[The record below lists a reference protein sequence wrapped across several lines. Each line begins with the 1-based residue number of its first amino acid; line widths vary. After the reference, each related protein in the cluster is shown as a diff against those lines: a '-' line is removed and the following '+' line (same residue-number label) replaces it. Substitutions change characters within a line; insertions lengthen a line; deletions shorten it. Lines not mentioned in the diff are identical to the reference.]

1 MLIDMLIVLA
11 TVIVME
17 FVAWVSHKYVMHGIG
32 WGWHASHHSP
42 RNATGAA
49 SGVNRDPLDDD
60 APQALHASGAPAA
73 GHHGWFE
80 KNDLFAVVF
89 AGFAI
94 WLIWIGTRGV
104 WPLQWIGAGMT
115 AYGAL
120 YFVAHDGLVHGRWPL
135 KVVPRSGYL
144 KRLYQ
149 AHRLHHA
156 VAGKDDCVSFAFLWA
171 PSPQRLK
178 QELAAIRARKTG

>member
-11 TVIVME
+11 TIVAME
-17 FVAWVSHKYVMHGIG
+17 FVAWISHKYVMHGFG

-42 RNATGAA
+42 HNATRMAA
-49 SGVNRDPLDDD
+49 SRSLDDLG
-60 APQALHASGAPAA
+60 PEQVRGSTSGGA
-73 GHHGWFE
+73 GWFE

-89 AGFAI
+89 AGLAI
-94 WLIWIGTRGV
+94 MLIYAGTRGM

-135 KVVPRSGYL
+135 RYVPRSGYL

-156 VAGKDDCVSFAFLWA
+156 VDGKDDCVSFAFLWA
-171 PSPQRLK
+171 PSPRRLK
-178 QELAAIRARKTG
+178 QELAAIRARRNA